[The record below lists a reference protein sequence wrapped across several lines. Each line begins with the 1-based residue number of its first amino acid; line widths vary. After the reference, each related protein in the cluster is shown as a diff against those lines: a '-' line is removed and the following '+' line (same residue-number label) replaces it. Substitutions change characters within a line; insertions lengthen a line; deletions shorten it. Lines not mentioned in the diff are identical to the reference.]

1 MTDDA
6 ESETGAEEREPD
18 LTPIEARVLGCLME
32 KQRTTPDA
40 YPLTLNALVQACNQ
54 KTSRH
59 PVMQLETG
67 EVGHTVN
74 QLRDR
79 GLIHA
84 SFAGRAERYDHKM
97 ASNYRLDRQEQALMC
112 ALLLRGPQ
120 TPGELRTNAG
130 RMAELADL
138 PAVEAIVSGLAE
150 RDPPLVA
157 KLPRL
162 LGKREERYGQ
172 LLCGEIDQQEP
183 AAAPALAENPRD
195 DRVERLEAQMSAM
208 REELDVLWRLTGLS
222 AQRPEK

>member
-1 MTDDA
+1 MTD
-6 ESETGAEEREPD
+6 EPHSETGAEKREPD
-18 LTPIEARVLGCLME
+18 LTPVEARVLGCLME

-54 KTSRH
+54 KTSRI
-59 PVMQLETG
+59 PVMQLEVG
-67 EVGHTVN
+67 EAGHTVN

-97 ASNYRLDRQEQALMC
+97 ASNYRLDRQQQALIC
-112 ALLLRGPQ
+112 VLLLRGPQ

-138 PAVEAIVSGLAE
+138 TEVEAILTGLAE

-157 KLPRL
+157 RLPRL
-162 LGKREERYGQ
+162 PGKREERFGQ
-172 LLCGEIDQQEP
+172 LLCGEIEQQEP
-183 AAAPALAENPRD
+183 AVAPVRPAEMGD
-195 DRVERLEAQMSAM
+195 DRIARLEAQVSAM
-208 REELDVLWRLTGLS
+208 RRELDDLWRLTGL
-222 AQRPEK
+222 ATQRPEE